1 MILMMFLLIRKII
14 KMNKRVGLY
23 PGSFDPITNGHID
36 IIKRSL
42 RVVDKLV
49 IGIAVNVGKTGLF
62 SLKERENLVISDIK
76 KLGLEE
82 LVEVRSFEG
91 LLVNYAK
98 EIDAKIIIR
107 GLRAVTDFEY
117 EFQMTGMNSR
127 LDSNIETVFLMASE
141 NQQFIS
147 SRLVKEIFMFGGDI
161 SSFVSSNVL
170 KEMKL
175 QKLNK

>member
-1 MILMMFLLIRKII
+1 MMS
-14 KMNKRVGLY
+14 KRVGLY

-49 IGIAVNVGKTGLF
+49 IGIAINVGKTGFF
-62 SLKERENLVISDIK
+62 SLKERENLVTSDIK
-76 KLGLEE
+76 KLGLEKV
-82 LVEVRSFEG
+82 VEVKTFKG

-98 EIDAKIIIR
+98 EIDAKLIIR

-175 QKLNK
+175 QKNNKD